1 MDGHYGWYAGQQPPS
16 QQQPLQPGIQPPQA
30 GPGSSAP
37 FNPYAPSAP
46 AYQQVGSPDRL
57 SQPTHVGQ
65 IAANQS
71 PAYAYKGDG
80 SMNGPSSFAGPSF
93 SYGQAQLQHQQSSP
107 YPPSHQQQLQRQHQ
121 YGSAF
126 PQPTASS
133 SGTGARHP
141 SNAAWEYAVNSS
153 PPVQSRHRHQHRRP
167 TNTSASTSTSTS
179 QHQHGIPQLLSS
191 PSNHSNAQPFPQIS
205 AMQQHL
211 AYESPYAASSVD
223 RHRASV
229 SESPA
234 SDVFSRGPS
243 TGKTFDLM
251 AGLESPSPASPT
263 RRPSHQNATISS
275 MHNANGYYEGNHGE
289 WPASTLPEDQART
302 SADPKLGASAPFP
315 CSGFGPN
322 PTSTV
327 QPAKVPP
334 YAQSPSNPHSAAAH
348 QFSQWPP
355 AHQNARSQPHASRP
369 SAHAAGPGQSPNVTS
384 WNSPPGAY
392 FDVPPAGEPAR
403 AAAQSRPHSFA
414 ANR

>member
-1 MDGHYGWYAGQQPPS
+1 MDGHNGWYAGQQPPS
-16 QQQPLQPGIQPPQA
+16 QQPLQPRLQPPHV
-30 GPGSSAP
+30 GPGSNAP

-57 SQPTHVGQ
+57 SQPMHMSQ
-65 IAANQS
+65 SAAHHS
-71 PAYAYKGDG
+71 PAYAYKSDVN
-80 SMNGPSSFAGPSF
+80 MDGPSSLAGSSF
-93 SYGQAQLQHQQSSP
+93 SYGQAQTQHQQPSP
-107 YPPSHQQQLQRQHQ
+107 YPPSHQQQLQQGHQ

-133 SGTGARHP
+133 SGSGARHP

-153 PPVQSRHRHQHRRP
+153 PPVQSRP
-167 TNTSASTSTSTS
+167 SASAPTPHK
-179 QHQHGIPQLLSS
+179 HQHGIPQLLSS

-211 AYESPYAASSVD
+211 AYDSPYAASSAG

-229 SESPA
+229 SESPV
-234 SDVFSRGPS
+234 SDVFPRGPS

-251 AGLESPSPASPT
+251 AGLEPPSPASPT
-263 RRPSHQNATISS
+263 RRPSHQNATINS

-289 WPASTLPEDQART
+289 WPASSLPEDQART

-322 PTSTV
+322 PTSTM
-327 QPAKVPP
+327 QHATVPP
-334 YAQSPSNPHSAAAH
+334 YAQSPADPHSAAAH
-348 QFSQWPP
+348 QFSQQWPP

-392 FDVPPAGEPAR
+392 FNVPPAGEPTR
-403 AAAQSRPHSFA
+403 AAAQSRPQSFA